1 MQNTPITQY
10 GESIMK
16 LRLGFLFIVSALVVA
31 SLSISLK
38 THADEEETAAALA
51 AAPAKHL
58 DPAVKY
64 NGASPIELKNG
75 MLFNNGTFGAQ
86 NPEYESWSQGPFAV
100 PGISERPYPFTAKED
115 FVAGLEESERFV
127 ETAIWN
133 WNRTTDRFPD
143 AVTYA
148 KASVTTM
155 QPILD
160 KYKSALGKVRSAS
173 QGDWD
178 SAQSEARHALTDLR
192 GSYAQLHKN
201 VH

>member
-1 MQNTPITQY
+1 
-10 GESIMK
+10 MK
-16 LRLGFLFIVSALVVA
+16 LRLGFLFVLSALFVT
-31 SLSISLK
+31 SLSFSLK

-58 DPAVKY
+58 EPATTY

-86 NPEYESWSQGPFAV
+86 NPEYETWAQGPFVV
-100 PGISERPYPFTAKED
+100 PGISEKTYPFSAKED

-127 ETAIWN
+127 DTAIWN
-133 WNRTTDRFPD
+133 WGRTTNMFPD
-143 AVTYA
+143 ALSYA
-148 KASVTTM
+148 KASTATM

-160 KYKSALGKVRSAS
+160 KYRTSLGKVRSAG

-178 SAQSEARHALTDLR
+178 STQAEARRSLVELR
-192 GSYAQLHKN
+192 STYAQLHKN